1 MRFALFLG
9 CNIPVRLK
17 HYETASRAVLRELGV
32 ELVDI
37 AEFNCCGY
45 PLRNIDLRAFVLCSA
60 RNLALAERQ
69 NLNMITLCKCGYGTL
84 RTADY
89 LIKEDALL
97 REEVN
102 AVLAKD
108 GLRYEGDIQVKHILS
123 VLFRDTGIEA
133 IKERIT
139 RPYENLKVATHY
151 GCHALRPSNIVQ
163 FDDPVAPS
171 LFDQLVE
178 VTGAESVEWAT
189 RLDCCG
195 GPLLGTNDELSLDF
209 TEKKLVD
216 AKRAGAH
223 CLTTGCTFC
232 QVQFDTVQKMIE
244 TEMGT
249 NHHVPSILYPQLL
262 GLCMGIDSGVLGL
275 DSNQIDLTGIEDF
288 LATQTVVP
296 NPLDTVISAR

>member
-1 MRFALFLG
+1 MKFAIFLG

-17 HYETASRAVLRELGV
+17 QYETASRAVLREFGV

-45 PLRNIDLRAFVLCSA
+45 PLRNIDSKAFVLSSA

-69 NLNMITLCKCGYGTL
+69 NLSMMILCKCGYGTL
-84 RTADY
+84 RMADH
-89 LIKEDALL
+89 LMKENASL

-102 AVLAKD
+102 EILAKE
-108 GLRYEGDIQVKHILS
+108 GLKYEGDIEIKHLLSILFND
-123 VLFRDTGIEA
+123 VGVEA
-133 IKERIT
+133 IREKIT
-139 RPYENLKVATHY
+139 RPYENLKIATHY

-178 VTGAESVEWAT
+178 VTGAGSVDWPT
-189 RLDCCG
+189 QLDCCG
-195 GPLLGTNDELSLDF
+195 GPLLGTNDELSLNF
-209 TEKKLVD
+209 AEKKLAD

-223 CLTTGCTFC
+223 YLTTGCTFC
-232 QVQFDTVQKMIE
+232 QVQFDTVQRMMG

-249 NHHVPSILYPQLL
+249 HHHVPSILYPQLL
-262 GLCMGIDSGVLGL
+262 GLCMGINNGVLGL
-275 DSNQIDLTGIEDF
+275 DRNHIDIRGIEDF
-288 LATQTVVP
+288 LAT
-296 NPLDTVISAR
+296 